1 MKGVFLIA
9 SIIVFISSDF
19 IYNKTEQT
27 STPLD
32 FNNWELSKE
41 DEGIKIYTRTKKNS
55 KIKEFK
61 AKIVISTSVSKLV
74 QIIADVKNYPNWMT
88 NCEFSKT
95 KTNKPLTDPVG
106 IVYMKTSFQWPLS
119 DRDLVFEYKVPT
131 NNPKKFE
138 VVMKSVPNQMPVTED
153 IIRIIKAEGKFIFE
167 EIEPG
172 KIEITYQ
179 FFANPEG
186 YLPAWI
192 INLFIVEGPYHTLLN
207 LRKLCNC

>member
-1 MKGVFLIA
+1 MKGIFLIT
-9 SIIVFISSDF
+9 SIIIFVSSDS
-19 IYNKTEQT
+19 IYNKTEKI
-27 STPLD
+27 SILPD
-32 FNNWELSKE
+32 SNDWELSKE
-41 DEGIKIYTRTKKNS
+41 NDGIKIYTRIKKDS

-61 AKIVISTSVSKLV
+61 AKIVISTSVGKLV
-74 QIIADVKNYPNWMT
+74 QIIDDVKNYPNWMT

-95 KTNKPLTDPVG
+95 HKTLNDSTG
-106 IVYMKTSFQWPLS
+106 INYMKTSIQWPLS
-119 DRDLVFEYKVPT
+119 DRDLVFEYRVLT
-131 NNPKKFE
+131 NNSKYFE
-138 VVMKSVPNQMPVTED
+138 VIIKSVPNQMPVMED
-153 IIRIIKAEGKFIFE
+153 IIRIIKAEGKFIFK

-207 LRKLCNC
+207 LQKLCS